1 MKVLNIGGTG
11 FVGAVTT
18 RKLLERGAE
27 VVCADALP
35 SPHRVAGL
43 GVEIVPADISDF
55 AQIAALI
62 ADRGIDTVL
71 VTAALLSSQAE
82 REPLKSVQVNALGT
96 TNVFEAAR
104 LFGVRRVVYL
114 SSVAAYSD
122 LGTKHPGVPLR
133 EDMPLPAGNSAYSC
147 EKQLNEYMAALY
159 SSRWGI
165 ETYGVR
171 PASVLGLGRTTGARP
186 WLSELIEA
194 PVQGRAC
201 KVPLPPEAGVTWVY
215 VDDLAEI
222 LTQLLCKEKPS
233 HAVYNAV
240 AGTVT
245 AGEITAIAREMYPNA
260 RIEFDHPAQAAHP
273 HFADIYDNARTRE
286 DLGVDYLTL
295 RAALRRMGDIAEAA
309 FAKRQGVA
317 A

>member
-11 FVGAVTT
+11 FVGSVTT

-27 VVCADALP
+27 VICADALP
-35 SPHRVAGL
+35 SPHRVADL
-43 GVEIVPADISDF
+43 GVEIMPADITDF
-55 AQIAALI
+55 AQLAGII
-62 ADRGIDTVL
+62 ADRKIDTVL

-114 SSVAAYSD
+114 SSVAAYST
-122 LGTKHPGVPLR
+122 LGEQHPGVPLR
-133 EDMPLPAGNSAYSC
+133 EDMSLPAGNSAYSC
-147 EKQLNEYMAALY
+147 EKQLNEYLAGLY

-165 ETYGVR
+165 EMYGVR

-194 PVQGRAC
+194 PVQGCAC

-222 LTQLLCKEKPS
+222 LAELLCKEKPR
-233 HAVYNAV
+233 HAIYNAV
-240 AGTVT
+240 AGTAT
-245 AGEITAIAREMYPNA
+245 AGEIVDIAREMYPSA
-260 RIEFDHPAQAAHP
+260 QIDFDVPAQAAHP
-273 HFADIYDNARTRE
+273 HFADTYDNARTRE
-286 DLGVDYLTL
+286 DLGVDYLSL
-295 RAALRRMGDIAEAA
+295 RAALRLMGDIAEA
-309 FAKRQGVA
+309 KRG
-317 A
+317 